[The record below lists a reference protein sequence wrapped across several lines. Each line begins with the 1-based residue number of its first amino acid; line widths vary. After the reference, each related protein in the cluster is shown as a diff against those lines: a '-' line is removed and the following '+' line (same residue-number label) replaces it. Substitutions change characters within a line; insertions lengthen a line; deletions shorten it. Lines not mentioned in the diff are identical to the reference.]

1 LLLGGTVSVHAQEA
15 EVTAAVRET
24 LSAWS
29 EEDYETFLSFYHPDA
44 RGFFLDGSGLIR
56 GFDPAVLAAAR
67 DAGFDAEVELRD
79 LEVQVLG
86 TTAIAVGYI
95 SGTLNLPGGMAI
107 EGNWRYS
114 ETRVLDG
121 GVWKT
126 IQFHF
131 SELQGSGGD

>member
-1 LLLGGTVSVHAQEA
+1 MGVGITYAGGVADHKIRLVRKLSQECPQG
-15 EVTAAVRET
+15 
-24 LSAWS
+24 SA
-29 EEDYETFLSFYHPDA
+29 LRRA
-44 RGFFLDGSGLIR
+44 GSIGI
-56 GFDPAVLAAAR
+56 
-67 DAGFDAEVELRD
+67 AGFDAEVELRD